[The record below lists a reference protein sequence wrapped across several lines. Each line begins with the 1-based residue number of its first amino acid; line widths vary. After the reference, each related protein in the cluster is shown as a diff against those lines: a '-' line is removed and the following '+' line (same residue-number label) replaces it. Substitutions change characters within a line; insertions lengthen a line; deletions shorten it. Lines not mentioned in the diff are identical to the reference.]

1 MPGKFGPKLGLTT
14 PWAREG
20 ITKADR
26 EEVEAAIPDGWQL
39 GVSVTPDKRSWVF
52 WTVSPEGNISHKTHV
67 SHHMALRA
75 ACFFVL
81 NHRGLL
87 RSTTVT
93 VDGEGY
99 IKGMTDA
106 E

>member
-1 MPGKFGPKLGLTT
+1 MPGELGLSS

-20 ITKADR
+20 ISKADR
-26 EEVEAAIPDGWQL
+26 AEVEAAIPDGWTL
-39 GVSVTPDKRSWVF
+39 GVAVAPNKQSWVF
-52 WTVSPEGNISHKTHV
+52 WTKSPQGNISHKTHV

-106 E
+106 D